1 MFTQVSERINSL
13 THVRGMFYGWWM
25 AGLAAIVMALEVP
38 LFQGIAVWNPVLK
51 GQFGWSAWQLSLAW
65 SFTRVEAS
73 IVGPMGGVSR
83 RKPGTSTHGTHRP
96 IDSGSWVPVL
106 QPGAEP
112 LAVLP
117 GIHSDEHRVD
127 TGHLAS
133 NDEVLN
139 NWFIRRKALAMA
151 IALEGYAIGGIVVV
165 PALAWAIG
173 AIDPDQPDRFG
184 WRATAAAVGV
194 ITLILALPLSR
205 LVRNRP
211 EEYGHQPDGRPESST
226 AGTATENGSPDAEA
240 EPDYTWQEALRTRTF
255 WLITMGSA
263 FSCTVIVTV
272 MVHLGLLFDTRDFS
286 LQMIGWVVST
296 YTAVSAIAIIVGGYI
311 GDRVPIRVAIFWA
324 SALQSAALIVALL
337 ADSAAIAFLF
347 AVIMGIGFGAWT
359 PLLSAIRGVYFGR
372 RAFATITGWS
382 MIPMNIL
389 ILLAPFF
396 ARIMVD
402 VTESYTVPFIT
413 IGVVSFL
420 GSCLFLLLGEP
431 KPVSTSPRTVQA
443 TTE

>member
-73 IVGPMGGVSR
+73 IVGPMGGYLVEKLGPR
-83 RKPGTSTHGTHRP
+83 RMVLIGLLILGVGFLFFSQVQNLWQFYLAFIVMSIGLMLGT
-96 IDSGSWVPVL
+96 W
-106 QPGAEP
+106 
-112 LAVLP
+112 LP
-117 GIHSDEHRVD
+117 MM
-127 TGHLAS
+127 T
-133 NDEVLN
+133 VLN
-139 NWFIRRKALAMA
+139 NWFIPRKALAMA

-240 EPDYTWQEALRTRTF
+240 EPRL
-255 WLITMGSA
+255 
-263 FSCTVIVTV
+263 
-272 MVHLGLLFDTRDFS
+272 HL
-286 LQMIGWVVST
+286 
-296 YTAVSAIAIIVGGYI
+296 AGGPS
-311 GDRVPIRVAIFWA
+311 DPH
-324 SALQSAALIVALL
+324 
-337 ADSAAIAFLF
+337 
-347 AVIMGIGFGAWT
+347 
-359 PLLSAIRGVYFGR
+359 
-372 RAFATITGWS
+372 
-382 MIPMNIL
+382 IL
-389 ILLAPFF
+389 
-396 ARIMVD
+396 VD
-402 VTESYTVPFIT
+402 HY
-413 IGVVSFL
+413 GQR
-420 GSCLFLLLGEP
+420 LFLYCDCNRNGAP
-431 KPVSTSPRTVQA
+431 GSPTRHAGTSPCR
-443 TTE
+443 